1 MMLITKQNQTT
12 IKEFFENSNIIS
24 SDFSMIKNIV
34 ALSSS
39 SLETKLI
46 CCFKLGFSNSTYLLK
61 SITISL

>member
-39 SLETKLI
+39 SLQTKLI
-46 CCFKLGFSNSTYLLK
+46 CGFKSGFSNSTYLLK